1 MLDAKLERLRALLR
15 ETGGIA
21 VAFSSGVDSTFLLK
35 VAHEELGDKAIAVT
49 ARSHSFP
56 KREQDEAAAF
66 CAREGIR
73 QVVVDS
79 EELTIPGFSQN
90 PPNRCYL
97 CKKELFTKILE
108 IARTEGLSA
117 VAEGSNMDD
126 LGDYRPGLQAV
137 RELGIRSPL
146 REAELTKDDI
156 RAISRRM
163 GLPTWNKP
171 SFACLA
177 SRFPYGEE
185 ITEERLGRVERAEQF
200 LMDLGFGQVRV
211 RSHGDLARI
220 ELCAADIP
228 KAVEQRE
235 KIHAALKGFGFAYV
249 ALDLLGYRT
258 GSMNEGLGLSSDFS
272 RKERREHKD
281 VLSETERADD
291 RR

>member
-1 MLDAKLERLRALLR
+1 MAGDNGIEAKLERLRALLR
-15 ETGGIA
+15 QTGGIA

-35 VAHEELGDKAIAVT
+35 VAHEELGERAVAVT

-79 EELTIPGFSQN
+79 EELEIPGFGQN

-97 CKKELFTKILE
+97 CKHELFTKILE
-108 IARTEGLSA
+108 VARAEGLPV

-137 RELGIRSPL
+137 RELGVGSPL
-146 REAELTKDDI
+146 REVGLNKAEI
-156 RAISRRM
+156 RELSRRM

-185 ITEERLGRVERAEQF
+185 ITAERLARVERAERY
-200 LMDLGFGQVRV
+200 LLDLGFAQVRV

-228 KAVEQRE
+228 KAVAQRE
-235 KIHAALKGFGFAYV
+235 GIHAALKGFGFAYV

-258 GSMNEGLGLSSDFS
+258 GSMNETLTA
-272 RKERREHKD
+272 ERRAASRME
-281 VLSETERADD
+281 
-291 RR
+291 

>member
-1 MLDAKLERLRALLR
+1 MSNVHDTGVKLERLRALLR

-35 VAHEELGDKAIAVT
+35 VAHEELGERVVAVT

-79 EELTIPGFSQN
+79 EELAIPGFSQN
-90 PPNRCYL
+90 PTNRCYL

-108 IARTEGLSA
+108 IARAEGFSA
-117 VAEGSNMDD
+117 VAEGSNVDD

-146 REAELTKDDI
+146 REAGLTKDEI
-156 RAISRRM
+156 RALSRRM

-177 SRFPYGEE
+177 SRFPYGER
-185 ITEERLGRVERAEQF
+185 ITEERLARVERAEQY
-200 LMDLGFGQVRV
+200 LLGLGFGQMRV
-211 RSHGDLARI
+211 RTHGDLARI
-220 ELCAADIP
+220 ELSSADIP
-228 KAVEQRE
+228 KAVAQRE

-258 GSMNEGLGLSSDFS
+258 GSMNETLSAVVRGSGDIS
-272 RKERREHKD
+272 
-281 VLSETERADD
+281 
-291 RR
+291 

>member
-1 MLDAKLERLRALLR
+1 MANENDREAKLERLRALLR

-35 VAHEELGDKAIAVT
+35 VAHEELGERAVAVT

-66 CAREGIR
+66 CKSEGIR
-73 QVVVDS
+73 HVVVDS
-79 EELTIPGFSQN
+79 EELAVPGFSQN

-108 IARTEGLSA
+108 IARSEVLSA

-146 REAELTKDDI
+146 REARLTKAEI
-156 RAISRRM
+156 RELSRAL

-185 ITEERLGRVERAEQF
+185 ITVERLARVEQAEQY
-200 LMDLGFGQVRV
+200 LLDLGFEQVRV

-235 KIHAALKGFGFAYV
+235 KIHATLKSFGFAYV

-258 GSMNEGLGLSSDFS
+258 GSMNEGLLEAGS
-272 RKERREHKD
+272 RGG
-281 VLSETERADD
+281 SWASA
-291 RR
+291 

>member
-1 MLDAKLERLRALLR
+1 MANGNDTWAKLERLRELLR

-35 VAHEELGDKAIAVT
+35 VAHEELGERVIAVT

-79 EELTIPGFSQN
+79 EELAIPGFQQN

-108 IARTEGLSA
+108 IAKSEGLSS
-117 VAEGSNMDD
+117 VVEGSNVDD
-126 LGDYRPGLQAV
+126 LGDYRPGLLAI

-156 RAISRRM
+156 RDFSRRM

-185 ITEERLGRVERAEQF
+185 ITEKRLARVEHAEQF

-220 ELCAADIP
+220 ELCPADIP

-235 KIHAALKGFGFAYV
+235 KIHAALKEFGFAYV
-249 ALDLLGYRT
+249 AIDLLGYRT
-258 GSMNEGLGLSSDFS
+258 GSMN
-272 RKERREHKD
+272 D
-281 VLSETERADD
+281 VLAKEASTM
-291 RR
+291 